1 MAEGSPFYSEMAP
14 WEMRA
19 SFPGRV
25 TWWGEGGEERGWSE
39 SLRRREGLSR
49 EQRRAAGG
57 QGGGMSFRGTTWV
70 AGGAGQGP

>member
-25 TWWGEGGEERGWSE
+25 TWWEREERSE
-39 SLRRREGLSR
+39 AGLS
-49 EQRRAAGG
+49 
-57 QGGGMSFRGTTWV
+57 
-70 AGGAGQGP
+70 P